1 MKSFPAEFE
10 RDDMNPSIRLF
21 GRRFSNDLQTMN
33 VLAELLLVVSASKRI
48 GEVSTAFV
56 TFFPGESELAALRNG
71 RSSVSY
77 SPKARLNLKLFSFF
91 NASSLS
97 TRHPVHR
104 EHAKE
109 LWHGLS
115 RKISI
120 DSEKDRQSIL
130 QTVSALCLG
139 FLGNGAGRTWCAQT
153 FLPFS
158 QSLLCSETIWN
169 KKNSRQIDSRV
180 WLEVLNNVSKFFSFT
195 KHEIYDRSGE
205 SLYLHLCSAFART
218 ANEVDEWLS
227 SRVDLKESLLPE
239 ERDPTALCRSLS
251 NALSDFFN
259 ATPRGLTSLLDF
271 IDTSVEVDTSKATD
285 WEDGRNVPRFTECG
299 WAPDDCWREG
309 YLFAVE
315 LRRLLSA
322 NIDVMDKIE
331 MLEIAC
337 ALQILRIL
345 ATQTYRQSSAPGGTG
360 DGSDFRLL
368 LCDVGDRS
376 RKQKSYSEQSLVELS
391 REMKLTIRKPEL
403 QEGIPEADRDKVNK
417 EGDAYGYKLYRK
429 LGKAIGIIVPP
440 TGGRMKATLNDK
452 VLRCLV
458 LTLVPGKRM
467 TLDSFKQR
475 LKAHHGFVFHPY
487 ELIDSRNWSGRKQEL
502 VGERGGDAWLERML
516 DASGMFVRLS
526 DACSLVCNQFVRT

>member
-1 MKSFPAEFE
+1 MKSFPAQFE
-10 RDDMNPSIRLF
+10 RGDLNPSIRLF

-33 VLAELLLVVSASKRI
+33 VLAELLLVVSADKRI
-48 GEVSTAFV
+48 GENGSAFA
-56 TFFPGESELAALRNG
+56 TFFPGEGELTALRNG

-77 SPKARLNLKLFSFF
+77 APKARLNLKLFSFF

-104 EHAKE
+104 EHARE
-109 LWHGLS
+109 LWSGLS
-115 RKISI
+115 SKINI
-120 DSEKDRQSIL
+120 DSEKDRLSIL
-130 QTVSALCLG
+130 QTISALCLG

-158 QSLLCSETIWN
+158 QSLLCGETIWN
-169 KKNSRQIDSRV
+169 KKNSRQLNSRV
-180 WLEVLNNVSKFFSFT
+180 WKDVLNNVSQSFSFT

-205 SLYLHLCSAFART
+205 LLYLHLCSAFART
-218 ANEVDEWLS
+218 ATEVDEWLS
-227 SRVDLKESLLPE
+227 SRVDLKESLLPD
-239 ERDPTALCRSLS
+239 ERDPSLLCRSLS
-251 NALSDFFN
+251 DALSDFFK
-259 ATPRGLTSLLDF
+259 ATPQGLTPLLDF
-271 IDTSVEVDTSKATD
+271 IDTSVEVDTAQATD
-285 WEDGRNVPRFTECG
+285 CEEGRNVARFTECG

-345 ATQTYRQSSAPGGTG
+345 AVQTYRQSSTPGGVG

-376 RKQKSYSEQSLVELS
+376 RKQKSYSEQALVELS

-403 QEGIPEADRDKVNK
+403 QEGIPEANREKVNK

-440 TGGRMKATLNDK
+440 TGGRMKVTLNDK

-475 LKAHHGFVFHPY
+475 LKSHHGFVFHPY
-487 ELIDSRNWSGRKQEL
+487 ELADSRNWSERKEEL
-502 VGERGGDAWLERML
+502 VGERGGDVWLERML

-526 DACSLVCNQFVRT
+526 DACSLVCNQFVRS